1 MCSAQCSC
9 SECSHDEEWGS
20 YTKSLTDKW
29 DVQWLDQHLK
39 VPNLPLN
46 VSPAG
51 SKWVLFLN
59 IHLLCPSAWIELQ
72 QHWDTF
78 TLEWAL
84 HILITSDPQ
93 TPDNNKRFVFHFD
106 LQAVLMFQRL
116 LSSWFGHIMDDL
128 LYVRSDWNSVDNMY
142 RTAIYVT
149 LWSDCERTI
158 TDVWTTER
166 ANHLLTFHTAC
177 LFRSNIKCVIVMSCT
192 FNVC

>member
-1 MCSAQCSC
+1 MCSAQCSR
-9 SECSHDEEWGS
+9 SERSHDGEWGS
-20 YTKSLTDKW
+20 YTKCLTDKW
-29 DVQWLDQHLK
+29 DMQWLDQHLK
-39 VPNLPLN
+39 VPNLALY

-116 LSSWFGHIMDDL
+116 LSSWFVHIMDDL
-128 LYVRSDWNSVDNMY
+128 LYVRSDWNSFDNVQYSDICNSMIRLWEDNHRCVNNRKSKPFVDLPHSLFVSLKY
-142 RTAIYVT
+142 KVCH
-149 LWSDCERTI
+149 SD
-158 TDVWTTER
+158 VM
-166 ANHLLTFHTAC
+166 HL
-177 LFRSNIKCVIVMSCT
+177 
-192 FNVC
+192 